1 MIPKLEVATDELKAR
16 AARVEGNLDPI
27 LQTADTRLREL
38 TECSEEV
45 NEDLRASQHALMEQF
60 KSKLGEV
67 ETKHF
72 ELIQHAK
79 GKFDEMEQT
88 QATLFDGAKGKFGEL
103 DTKQEAMIR
112 DGAQRFA
119 VLDTMSHRLEALE
132 RVLAGMQVT
141 DVSAIYQRVAEA
153 GLRSDDWDSGLGRGG
168 KSLSLRPSPRW
179 NTIRARGDWVTMH
192 GPGSL
197 RTRCSRHEER
207 SGGGPWTK

>member
-38 TECSEEV
+38 TEYSKEV
-45 NEDLRASQHALMEQF
+45 NEDFRASQHALMEQF

-79 GKFDEMEQT
+79 GKFNEMEQT

-132 RVLAGMQVT
+132 RVLAGMQET
-141 DVSAIYQRVAEA
+141 DISAIHQLVAEA
-153 GLRSDDWDSGLGRGG
+153 GLRSDGLGF
-168 KSLSLRPSPRW
+168 
-179 NTIRARGDWVTMH
+179 
-192 GPGSL
+192 GPGS
-197 RTRCSRHEER
+197 RKQISEFTDTRRGVEAGH
-207 SGGGPWTK
+207 